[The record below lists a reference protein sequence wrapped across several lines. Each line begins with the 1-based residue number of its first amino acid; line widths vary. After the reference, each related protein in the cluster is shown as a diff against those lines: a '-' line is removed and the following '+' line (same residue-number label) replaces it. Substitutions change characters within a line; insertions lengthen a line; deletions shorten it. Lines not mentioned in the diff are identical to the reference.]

1 MIIVT
6 VAVGSGRSR
15 HVAPKKLHQ
24 GGLLE
29 HFLEAVINSIINS
42 VSQLVVT
49 HNYTFLFDLDHMYI
63 VQPKYLL
70 YIFGTHRESF
80 QGIPTCLGY

>member
-49 HNYTFLFDLDHMYI
+49 HNYTFLFDLDYMY
-63 VQPKYLL
+63 L
-70 YIFGTHRESF
+70 YCATKVPHVLPAFFNKIGFFVG
-80 QGIPTCLGY
+80 